1 LDKVLVHP
9 FLADPQAQSAAV
21 VGAQL
26 AAQRSTSST
35 QPSSFSKPRMKTM
48 MTGDSK
54 EELQLAV
61 GGATTTQ
68 R

>member
-1 LDKVLVHP
+1 
-9 FLADPQAQSAAV
+9 
-21 VGAQL
+21 
-26 AAQRSTSST
+26 
-35 QPSSFSKPRMKTM
+35 MKTM

-68 R
+68 RWNKSTKHFYQHWIQL